1 MLLTWFDTTTTTVTA
16 PSPDVMCQLGRHFV
30 EVSAARRFTC
40 VGVTHDEPS
49 VVTKTKTTT
58 TIIIMTREIEED
70 ASERFTLPQLME
82 AEVLLNEAF
91 RGRSN
96 G

>member
-1 MLLTWFDTTTTTVTA
+1 MG
-16 PSPDVMCQLGRHFV
+16 QHFV
-30 EVSAARRFTC
+30 EASAVRRFTC

-49 VVTKTKTTT
+49 VETKTKTMTT
-58 TIIIMTREIEED
+58 MRIMTREIIED
-70 ASERFTLPQLME
+70 TSESFTWPQLMK